1 MPGPGNWFSI
11 HKILKHK
18 IFCWSIKKC
27 MFLLPLEILAL
38 LYVHWICV
46 YMSVNMFHFLFWSV
60 HKRYFLTCTRYF
72 VPPYFKAQNACL
84 VHCQYMSSLYTRDF
98 GPPYRRL
105 SEDVRAQVPVDVV
118 VVCFFDFCLLI
129 TIMTMVNLSAHWWD
143 NQEAQVSPAHW
154 GRKKTPSQKVRTS
167 SLSKWK

>member
-1 MPGPGNWFSI
+1 MYVSTSIGDFIVCILNMCLHVRQHVPFS
-11 HKILKHK
+11 
-18 IFCWSIKKC
+18 
-27 MFLLPLEILAL
+27 LLVRSQK
-38 LYVHWICV
+38 YV
-46 YMSVNMFHFLFWSV
+46 
-60 HKRYFLTCTRYF
+60 LTCTRDSGL
-72 VPPYFKAQNACL
+72 PYFKAQNACL
-84 VHCQYMSSLYTRDF
+84 VHCQYMSSLFTRDF

-105 SEDVRAQVPVDVV
+105 SEDVRAQVPVVVVV

-167 SLSKWK
+167 SLSKCKII